1 MILKQNASKLELK
14 GKWPFLVTKFS
25 EKLKLTLL
33 MMRICYEDDWWWW
46 LLTSGLVNLGDGG
59 WLACQSFVAGLLR
72 LKLPYR
78 GVEGGVE
85 VAHVVEQADLVG
97 GVGVVG
103 RRLGAGDRGAGLK
116 ENLRRLR
123 RFGGL
128 RWLYLGFWLVWLSW
142 PGLLPGPS
150 SSAPV

>member
-1 MILKQNASKLELK
+1 MTKLRNDFEAKCLKLGSER
-14 GKWPFLVTKFS
+14 KWPLFGDKIFWKS
-25 EKLKLTLL
+25 KLTLL

-103 RRLGAGDRGAGLK
+103 RRLGAGDTGAGLK

-123 RFGGL
+123 RFGGT
-128 RWLYLGFWLVWLSW
+128 RWLYRWFWLVWLS
-142 PGLLPGPS
+142 
-150 SSAPV
+150 

>member
-1 MILKQNASKLELK
+1 MISLSKLRS
-14 GKWPFLVTKFS
+14 WS
-25 EKLKLTLL
+25 
-33 MMRICYEDDWWWW
+33 
-46 LLTSGLVNLGDGG
+46 
-59 WLACQSFVAGLLR
+59 LR

-78 GVEGGVE
+78 GFEGGVE

-103 RRLGAGDRGAGLK
+103 RRLGAGDIGAGLK

-123 RFGGL
+123 RFGGS
-128 RWLYLGFWLVWLSW
+128 RWLYLWFWLVWLSW